1 MRVRGWGSAKDVILK
16 GIVASDEWLVA
27 RADREGVNA
36 QNVSGQGPGTEDT
49 QFTKTG

>member
-1 MRVRGWGSAKDVILK
+1 MILK

-27 RADREGVNA
+27 RADGGKFNA
-36 QNVSGQGPGTEDT
+36 PAGSGQAPGTEDT